1 MILSALLLSS
11 ILLTMPTGQSADAR
25 SNEAY
30 ITISE
35 ARSQLQHG
43 DEHVTVRATLTRNGD
58 PLYIADSTGAAV
70 VNDAHPTEHLKIGD
84 QLLVSGWVE
93 ETASGLAFHK
103 AVVRTLWPGTP
114 MPPLAV
120 TADQAALG
128 KYANSLIEV
137 RGRLL
142 EIGEEAQ
149 SNSLKIESGNQIFLA
164 RFDAAKGKLL
174 LPHLERGSILRLR
187 GICSTRPADT
197 HYLGGF
203 ALLLRSAEDVDVV
216 SGAPWS
222 SPWHLFELGMVLLG
236 IIFAGHA
243 ARVKMMQARFRAITA
258 ERARVAHEMHD
269 TLAQGFAGLAFQI
282 QAARSSSSQGD
293 AVLHRHLDLAL
304 EMVRHSHSEAHRS
317 IVTLRP
323 QPLDDSTSLG
333 DALKQSVERLIEGCS
348 IDMILVVNGD
358 EFRLPLF
365 MEDALYRVGQ
375 ESVAN
380 ALRHAK
386 PRHLTLDL
394 EYASN
399 YVAVIVSDDGCGFD
413 PAHADP
419 LGFGIPGMRQRIRAL
434 HGTFSIWSKPGAGT
448 RVRAEV
454 PRPSPASLRFKS
466 TFNTYRKHWRL
477 LGN

>member
-1 MILSALLLSS
+1 MIVSTLLLSS
-11 ILLTMPTGQSADAR
+11 IVLTVPAGQSTDVR
-25 SNEAY
+25 SSEAY

-43 DEHVTVRATLTRNGD
+43 EAHVTVRATLTRNGD

-70 VNDAHPTEHLKIGD
+70 VEDPHPTEHLKIGD

-93 ETASGLAFHK
+93 ETASGLLFHK
-103 AVVRTLWPGTP
+103 PEVRVLWPGTP
-114 MPPLAV
+114 TPPLAV

-128 KYANSLIEV
+128 KFADSLIEV

-142 EIGEEAQ
+142 EIREEAQ
-149 SNSLKIESGNQIFLA
+149 SNSLKIASGNQIFLA
-164 RFDAAKGKLL
+164 RFDAAKGSLL

-187 GICSTRPADT
+187 GICSIRPDDT

-222 SPWHLFELGMVLLG
+222 SPWHLFELGMGLLVF
-236 IIFAGHA
+236 IFAGHA
-243 ARVKMMQARFRAITA
+243 ARVKVMQTRFRAITT

-293 AVLHRHLDLAL
+293 AILHHHLDLAL

-323 QPLDDSTSLG
+323 QSLDDTTSLR
-333 DALKQSVERLIEGCS
+333 DALKQSIERMVEGCS
-348 IDMILVVNGD
+348 IDMTLRVNGD

-386 PRHLTLDL
+386 PGHLALEL
-394 EYASN
+394 EYACN
-399 YVAVIVSDDGCGFD
+399 YVAVTVSDDGCGFD
-413 PAHADP
+413 PPHAAP
-419 LGFGIPGMRQRIRAL
+419 LGFGISGMRQRIRAL
-434 HGTFSIWSKPGAGT
+434 HGTLSIWSRPGEGT

-454 PRPSPASLRFKS
+454 PRPSPASMRIKS
-466 TFNTYRKHWRL
+466 TFNAYRKYWRL